1 MNFQNRKRLI
11 LDLIEQQE
19 SADVHELASH
29 VQTSEMTIRR
39 DLTQLAAEGLLYR
52 TRGGA
57 MRVDLATQ
65 PFRFEQKAA
74 SRAEQKDHI
83 CQLAAQEIQEGE
95 TVFLDCGSTVFRI
108 CPYIRHKRIQ
118 VITNSLP
125 LVSELMNMNSSVRIN
140 LVGGEIDKERQAVH
154 GMMAEQHMRQ
164 YRADR
169 AFIGVD
175 GISAANGLSANS
187 EKEAST
193 AINMAQQ
200 ARYVYL
206 LCDSSKFEQDKY
218 LHFAPLTLAQSLIT
232 DLDAPVSQVN
242 AYKNCGIR
250 VLQ

>member
-1 MNFQNRKRLI
+1 MNYQNRKRLI
-11 LDLIEQQE
+11 LELVEQQE
-19 SADVHELASH
+19 SVDVRELATH

-57 MRVDLATQ
+57 IRVDLATQ
-65 PFRFEQKAA
+65 PFRFEHKAA

-95 TVFLDCGSTVFRI
+95 TIFLDCGSTIFRI

-125 LVSELMNMNSSVRIN
+125 LVAELMNSSVRIN
-140 LVGGEIDKERQAVH
+140 LVGGEIDTQRQAVH
-154 GMMAEQHMRQ
+154 GLMAGQHIRQ

-175 GISAANGLSANS
+175 GISMANGLSANS

-193 AINMAQQ
+193 AVNMAQQ
-200 ARYVYL
+200 ARHVYL

-218 LHFAPLTLAQSLIT
+218 LHFAPLTLAQTLIT
-232 DLDAPVSQVN
+232 DQDAPIDLVTGYRKGGIQV
-242 AYKNCGIR
+242 I
-250 VLQ
+250 Q

>member
-1 MNFQNRKRLI
+1 MNYQNRKRLI
-11 LDLIEQQE
+11 LDIVEQRE
-19 SADVHELASH
+19 SVDVRELALH

-39 DLTQLAAEGLLYR
+39 DLTQLAAEGLIYR
-52 TRGGA
+52 THGGA
-57 MRVDLATQ
+57 MRVDLARQ
-65 PFRFEQKAA
+65 PFRFEHKAA

-83 CQLAAQEIQEGE
+83 CQLAANEIQEGE

-125 LVSELMNMNSSVRIN
+125 LLAELMHSSVSIN

-154 GMMAEQHMRQ
+154 GLMANEHIRR

-193 AINMAQQ
+193 ALAMAQQ
-200 ARYVYL
+200 AGHVYL
-206 LCDSSKFEQDKY
+206 LCDSSKFEKENY
-218 LHFAPLTLAQSLIT
+218 LHFAPITLAHTLIT
-232 DLDAPVSQVN
+232 DTEVPDSLVIK
-242 AYKNCGIR
+242 YKACGIQ
-250 VLQ
+250 LLH

>member
-11 LDLIEQQE
+11 LELVEQLE
-19 SADVHELASH
+19 SVDVRELAAH

-57 MRVDLATQ
+57 MRVDVAAQ
-65 PFRFEQKAA
+65 PFRFENKAA

-83 CQLAAQEIQEGE
+83 CQLAAQQIQEGE
-95 TVFLDCGSTVFRI
+95 TIFLDCGSTIFRI
-108 CPYIRHKRIQ
+108 HPYIRHKRIQ

-125 LVSELMNMNSSVRIN
+125 LMAELLNSSVQIN
-140 LVGGEIDKERQAVH
+140 LIGGEIDRERQAVH
-154 GMMAEQHMRQ
+154 GFMAEQHIRQ

-175 GISAANGLSANS
+175 GISAANGLSAAS

-193 AINMAQQ
+193 AIHMAQQ
-200 ARYVYL
+200 AKQVYL
-206 LCDSSKFEQDKY
+206 LCDSSKFERDKY
-218 LHFAPLTLAQSLIT
+218 LHFAPLTLAHTLIT
-232 DLDAPVSQVN
+232 DKEAPIDQLN
-242 AYKNCGIR
+242 KYRKRGIHI
-250 VLQ
+250 VQ

>member
-11 LDLIEQQE
+11 LDLVEQLE
-19 SADVHELASH
+19 SVEVRELAAH

-39 DLTQLAAEGLLYR
+39 DLTQLAAEGLIYR

-57 MRVDLATQ
+57 MRVDVAAQ
-65 PFRFEQKAA
+65 PFRFENKAA

-95 TVFLDCGSTVFRI
+95 TIFLDCGSTVFRI

-125 LVSELMNMNSSVRIN
+125 LMAELMTSSVQIN
-140 LVGGEIDKERQAVH
+140 LVGGEIDKQRQAVH
-154 GMMAEQHMRQ
+154 GLIAEQHIRQ

-175 GISAANGLSANS
+175 GISVANGLSAAS

-200 ARYVYL
+200 ARHVYL
-206 LCDSSKFEQDKY
+206 LCDSSKFGHDKY
-218 LHFAPLTLAQSLIT
+218 LQFAPITLAQTLIT
-232 DLDAPVSQVN
+232 DKEASQQQVN
-242 AYKNCGIR
+242 EYRKLGIHI
-250 VLQ
+250 VQ

>member
-1 MNFQNRKRLI
+1 MNYQNRKRLI
-11 LDLIEQQE
+11 LELVDQRESVDVRDLAI
-19 SADVHELASH
+19 H

-65 PFRFEQKAA
+65 PFRFEHKAA

-108 CPYIRHKRIQ
+108 CPYIRHKRIH

-125 LVSELMNMNSSVRIN
+125 LVAELVHSSVEIN
-140 LVGGEIDKERQAVH
+140 LIGGEIDKQRQAVH
-154 GMMAEQHMRQ
+154 GLLAEQHIRQ

-175 GISAANGLSANS
+175 GISAARGLSATS
-187 EKEAST
+187 EKEASIAT
-193 AINMAQQ
+193 SMAQQ

-218 LHFAPLTLAQSLIT
+218 LQFAPLTMAQTLIT
-232 DLDAPVSQVN
+232 DQDAPDEQINQYASLGIQV
-242 AYKNCGIR
+242 IR
-250 VLQ
+250 

>member
-11 LDLIEQQE
+11 LELVEQQE
-19 SADVHELASH
+19 SVDVHELANH

-65 PFRFEQKAA
+65 PFRFEHKAA

-95 TVFLDCGSTVFRI
+95 TVFLDCGSTIFRI
-108 CPYIRHKRIQ
+108 CPFIRHKRIQ

-125 LVSELMNMNSSVRIN
+125 LVAELMNSSVRIN
-140 LVGGEIDKERQAVH
+140 LVGGEIDMERQAVH
-154 GMMAEQHMRQ
+154 GLMAEQHIRQ

-175 GISAANGLSANS
+175 GISVANGLSANS

-200 ARYVYL
+200 SRYVYL
-206 LCDSSKFEQDKY
+206 LCDSSKFGQDKY
-218 LHFAPLTLAQSLIT
+218 LQFAPLTLAQTLIT
-232 DLDAPVSQVN
+232 DQEATAEQVN
-242 AYKNCGIR
+242 EYKKCGVQ
-250 VLQ
+250 VLH